1 MEMNHYNYKR
11 YPASPNHGGYQQNY
25 PGPAP
30 YSPYAPPQGYGY
42 QQFGTA
48 GQNPYGNGGGYQP
61 QMPGYQTYPGQQS
74 AYQNQFFQ
82 NPLQPDENT
91 YYQQQ
96 GGYNEYPG
104 MTNPYPKGSFMVKP
118 PSSGVGT
125 IMNSFKSQD
134 GSLDF
139 NKMMNTTGQMMN
151 ALNQVSSMV
160 KGLGGMF
167 KL

>member
-1 MEMNHYNYKR
+1 MNHYNNKR
-11 YPASPNHGGYQQNY
+11 YPAPRYNGGFQQSY
-25 PGPAP
+25 SGPVP
-30 YSPYAPPQGYGY
+30 YSPYGTPQGYGH
-42 QQFGTA
+42 QQFGFP
-48 GQNPYGNGGGYQP
+48 GQSPYGNGGSYQP
-61 QMPGYQTYPGQQS
+61 QMPGYQTNPGQQS

-82 NPLQPDENT
+82 NPLQPEENT

-104 MTNPYPKGSFMVKP
+104 MTNPYPQGSFMVKP